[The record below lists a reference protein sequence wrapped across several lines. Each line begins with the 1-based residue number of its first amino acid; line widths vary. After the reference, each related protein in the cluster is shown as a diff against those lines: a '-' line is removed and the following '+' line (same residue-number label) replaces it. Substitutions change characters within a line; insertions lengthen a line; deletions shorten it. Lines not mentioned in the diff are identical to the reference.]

1 MPVTKGPQ
9 FRRATAADT
18 PAIRSLTREAYAKW
32 VPLIGRE
39 PLPMAADYD
48 RAVAAHIIDLCERDG
63 ELVGLVEMIPQ
74 ADHLLIENL
83 AVRPGGQ
90 GQGLGDALLRHAEST
105 ARARGFA
112 EARLYTTALFQ
123 SNIDFYTRRGY
134 EDYRRGSVVPGSVTV
149 FMRKALPGEPQR

>member
-1 MPVTKGPQ
+1 
-9 FRRATAADT
+9 
-18 PAIRSLTREAYAKW
+18 
-32 VPLIGRE
+32 
-39 PLPMAADYD
+39 
-48 RAVAAHIIDLCERDG
+48 
-63 ELVGLVEMIPQ
+63 MIPQ

-112 EARLYTTALFQ
+112 EVRLYTNALFQ